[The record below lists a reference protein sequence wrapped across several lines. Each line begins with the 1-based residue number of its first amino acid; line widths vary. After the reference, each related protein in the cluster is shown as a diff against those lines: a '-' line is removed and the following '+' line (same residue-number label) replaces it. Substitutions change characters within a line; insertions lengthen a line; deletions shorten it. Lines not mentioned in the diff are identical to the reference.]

1 MLLINDKKLERK
13 LNEKIF
19 AVVISA
25 VMIVSATACT
35 GSNKGDNVESSAEIV
50 NSTVSNDES
59 SQAESNKDDFKM
71 FASIQ
76 EYLEYPNT
84 KKSIETMKS
93 TLSTTLYDFDCYADG
108 DALIY
113 EYKFTKQISDD
124 KLENVKNILDDTF
137 EDMDSTLSALMEEL
151 LEYVDIE
158 NPIISVKYVNNDG
171 SVITEKSF
179 DKSILEETTSDVN
192 SSDEK
197 SV

>member
-1 MLLINDKKLERK
+1 MKKF
-13 LNEKIF
+13 F
-19 AVVISA
+19 AVVICA

-59 SQAESNKDDFKM
+59 SQAESNKDDSKM

-76 EYLEYPNT
+76 EYLEYPNA

-113 EYKFTKQISDD
+113 KYKFTKQISDD

>member
-1 MLLINDKKLERK
+1 
-13 LNEKIF
+13 
-19 AVVISA
+19 
-25 VMIVSATACT
+25 MIVSATACT

-59 SQAESNKDDFKM
+59 SQAESNKDDSKM

-124 KLENVKNILDDTF
+124 KLENPTF
-137 EDMDSTLSALMEEL
+137 ISLTVSFNLSDAVRFSSISTRIVTA
-151 LEYVDIE
+151 
-158 NPIISVKYVNNDG
+158 
-171 SVITEKSF
+171 
-179 DKSILEETTSDVN
+179 SD
-192 SSDEK
+192 
-197 SV
+197 

>member
-1 MLLINDKKLERK
+1 MKKF
-13 LNEKIF
+13 F
-19 AVVISA
+19 AVVICA

-59 SQAESNKDDFKM
+59 SQAESNKDDSKM

-108 DALIY
+108 DALGSQLALY
-113 EYKFTKQISDD
+113 HWCRSASKNCVVLNFDPLPEQISW
-124 KLENVKNILDDTF
+124 LRGAETCQN
-137 EDMDSTLSALMEEL
+137 EL
-151 LEYVDIE
+151 L
-158 NPIISVKYVNNDG
+158 
-171 SVITEKSF
+171 
-179 DKSILEETTSDVN
+179 
-192 SSDEK
+192 
-197 SV
+197 

>member
-1 MLLINDKKLERK
+1 MKKF
-13 LNEKIF
+13 F
-19 AVVISA
+19 AVVICT

-50 NSTVSNDES
+50 NSTVSIDES
-59 SQAESNKDDFKM
+59 SKAESNKDDSKM

-137 EDMDSTLSALMEEL
+137 ADMDSTLSDLMEEL

>member
-1 MLLINDKKLERK
+1 MKKF
-13 LNEKIF
+13 F
-19 AVVISA
+19 AVVICA

-59 SQAESNKDDFKM
+59 SQAESNKDDSKM

-84 KKSIETMKS
+84 KKSIETLKS

-137 EDMDSTLSALMEEL
+137 EDMDSTLSDLMEEL